1 MKTRIIS
8 AAVGIVLFLAV
19 IFLSTDLILE
29 NGFPIIL
36 TLTLSILSAVGA
48 YEMLHNTG
56 IVKNNIIMG
65 ISCAMAFLLVML
77 FSLYGIAAGMSA
89 YFVFVAVILTVSL
102 AVHEKTSYKELVA
115 SQAYTLFLS
124 YSFYCIDNI
133 IQNYGKFAFLMIF
146 IFAWATDTFAYF
158 TGVFLGKRKLCPKLS
173 PKKTIEGSIGGV
185 LGCVV
190 CTAIACIIF
199 KNNGGEVN
207 MWIFVPATIIF
218 SIMGMV
224 GDLSASYIKRATGIK
239 DYGNIMPGH
248 GGVLDRFDSVLLIAP
263 VYHALLYWLPLIN
276 S

>member
-158 TGVFLGKRKLCPKLS
+158 TGVFLGKRKLCPKLQRMKS
-173 PKKTIEGSIGGV
+173 R
-185 LGCVV
+185 L
-190 CTAIACIIF
+190 IF
-199 KNNGGEVN
+199 QIVGNG
-207 MWIFVPATIIF
+207 A
-218 SIMGMV
+218 
-224 GDLSASYIKRATGIK
+224 AS
-239 DYGNIMPGH
+239 
-248 GGVLDRFDSVLLIAP
+248 LIVA
-263 VYHALLYWLPLIN
+263 YSYQDILQN
-276 S
+276 Q